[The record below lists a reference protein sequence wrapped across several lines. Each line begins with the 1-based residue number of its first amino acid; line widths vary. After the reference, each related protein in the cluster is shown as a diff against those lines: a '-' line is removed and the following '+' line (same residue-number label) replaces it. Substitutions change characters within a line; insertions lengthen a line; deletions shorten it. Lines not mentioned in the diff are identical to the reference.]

1 MKSLIREEITY
12 SVGHEFTYKLNVR
25 LFTWHSP
32 LSFLSVSQL
41 FQAAIKDTIA
51 SGQNSNSN
59 SHHHGNRVFPF
70 SWDAWGSSLLVLCLN
85 AADLLTWYQ
94 FLASPLQHIFVQVLI
109 LGHSIL
115 VPRPHLPFK
124 WQKAGWGLGMRLR
137 PLQMTHV
144 KADNC
149 PIQWNTNGK
158 CECVRQV
165 QDVDIPMQLVFFHMN
180 LYIHWAYNEIHRM
193 AIDHSAAC

>member
-12 SVGHEFTYKLNVR
+12 SVCHEFTYKLNVR
-25 LFTWHSP
+25 LFTWRSP

-59 SHHHGNRVFPF
+59 IHHHGNRVFPF
-70 SWDAWGSSLLVLCLN
+70 SWDLVYLFYMLQIYN
-85 AADLLTWYQ
+85 ILTWYQ

-124 WQKAGWGLGMRLR
+124 WQKAGWDLGMRLR

-144 KADNC
+144 KADIGSTS
-149 PIQWNTNGK
+149 PDSV
-158 CECVRQV
+158 E
-165 QDVDIPMQLVFFHMN
+165 H
-180 LYIHWAYNEIHRM
+180 
-193 AIDHSAAC
+193 

>member
-12 SVGHEFTYKLNVR
+12 FSRSWVHIQVKCETVHLTLTSFISISVTTLPGCN
-25 LFTWHSP
+25 
-32 LSFLSVSQL
+32 Q
-41 FQAAIKDTIA
+41 DTIA

-59 SHHHGNRVFPF
+59 IHHHGNRVFPF
-70 SWDAWGSSLLVLCLN
+70 SWDLVYLFYMLQIYN
-85 AADLLTWYQ
+85 ILTWYQ

-144 KADNC
+144 KADIGSTS
-149 PIQWNTNGK
+149 PDSV
-158 CECVRQV
+158 E
-165 QDVDIPMQLVFFHMN
+165 H
-180 LYIHWAYNEIHRM
+180 
-193 AIDHSAAC
+193 